1 VICYRLRCAGVA
13 REWFVSDWLL
23 VAGGSAYGLIFAG
36 DGTSAILLSEDSAK
50 ETNQLGHLPW
60 VTVYY
65 LHRKE
70 EPIFAKVFLRALH
83 AAAARLD
90 LCPDAFTPGA
100 SSSGCCDDALLLDGL
115 NW

>member
-1 VICYRLRCAGVA
+1 MRY
-13 REWFVSDWLL
+13 VSDWLL

-50 ETNQLGHLPW
+50 ETNQLFLFAVVF

-70 EPIFAKVFLRALH
+70 EPIFAQVFLRALH

-90 LCPDAFTPGA
+90 LCPDTFTPAA
-100 SSSGCCDDALLLDGL
+100 SSSGCCDDALLPDA
-115 NW
+115 

>member
-1 VICYRLRCAGVA
+1 
-13 REWFVSDWLL
+13 
-23 VAGGSAYGLIFAG
+23 LIFAG
-36 DGTSAILLSEDSAK
+36 DGTSAILLSEDAAK

-70 EPIFAKVFLRALH
+70 EHLFAQVFLRALH

-90 LCPDAFTPGA
+90 LCPDIFAPGA
-100 SSSGCCDDALLLDGL
+100 SSSGCCDAALLPDM
-115 NW
+115 